1 MQIPLLILIGIAI
14 WAVSVALARRFGT
27 AGGSAA
33 ADTTLGFITVWFLAL
48 ATSLWVSV
56 AEGRYPTRNL
66 VAAYALIFGLPA
78 SVAALFKSRIAATP
92 DTARSGDPARHT
104 DGNADEDRKT

>member
-1 MQIPLLILIGIAI
+1 MQIPLLILIGLAI
-14 WAVSVALARRFGT
+14 WAVSVALARRFGK
-27 AGGSAA
+27 AGGSAV
-33 ADTTLGFITVWFLAL
+33 ADATLGFITVWFLAL

-78 SVAALFKSRIAATP
+78 AVAALFKSRIAASP
-92 DTARSGDPARHT
+92 HARSGHT
-104 DGNADEDRKT
+104 AGDTEGNAHEDRNT